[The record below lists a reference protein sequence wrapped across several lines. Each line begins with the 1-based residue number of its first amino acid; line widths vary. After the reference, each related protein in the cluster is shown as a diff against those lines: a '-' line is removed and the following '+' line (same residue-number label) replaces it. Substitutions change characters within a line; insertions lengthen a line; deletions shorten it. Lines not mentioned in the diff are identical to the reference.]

1 MARAITVESQLP
13 PYAAEVVERVKALGF
28 GWKFIEELR
37 LAEPGKR
44 VQVRDTEHLAPPYEV
59 SRYAQALKRG
69 DQMPPVI
76 QTRDGYL
83 VDGHTRTEA
92 ARRLHWDN
100 FPTVQ
105 VDVIYE
111 HATEPQRKQL
121 RKLGMG
127 FNNTHGRGM
136 TAANI
141 RALIEQIADEDD
153 RPRDLAREMHLPES
167 MVNTVT
173 NAVKALN
180 RAKGLNITPITG
192 VLTNSHL
199 KTLGG
204 KSERYTGPVFAEI
217 FSLTQDA
224 RLTVPQTVDLA
235 RRVDAADTEA
245 ERLSLLAAER
255 ASRREAID
263 GYRRN
268 PETRRTAP
276 SRSGKLR
283 QHLGYVV
290 NNDADKLTEMDSK
303 ESDRHLRILTDARDQ
318 LDKVIA
324 AQLAM
329 QRQRF

>member
-37 LAEPGKR
+37 LAEPLRR

-59 SRYAQALKRG
+59 SRYAQSYKRG

-92 ARRLHWDN
+92 ARRLHWDTL
-100 FPTVQ
+100 PTVQ

-111 HATEPQRKQL
+111 NATEPMRNQL

-127 FNNTHGRGM
+127 FNNTHGRAM
-136 TAANI
+136 SASNI
-141 RALIEQIADEDD
+141 RALIEQIALEDD

-173 NAVKALN
+173 NAVKAQK
-180 RAKGLNITPITG
+180 RANKLGITLIPG

-204 KSERYTGPVFAEI
+204 KSDKYTGPVFADLI
-217 FSLTQDA
+217 SLVQDA
-224 RLTVPQTVDLA
+224 RLTTPQTADLA
-235 RRVDAADTEA
+235 RRVEASDTEA
-245 ERLSLLAAER
+245 DRLTLLTGERNALR
-255 ASRREAID
+255 DVIN
-263 GYRRN
+263 GYRKD
-268 PETRRTAP
+268 PDTRRTAP
-276 SRSGKLR
+276 SRAGKLR
-283 QHLGYVV
+283 QHLGYII
-290 NNDADKLTEMDSK
+290 NNDPEKLTEMDVR
-303 ESDRHLRILTDARDQ
+303 EADRHLRTLTDARDQ

-324 AQLAM
+324 EQIAV
-329 QRQRF
+329 QRARF